1 MEKLNFSS
9 FVDVKR
15 VSVNTL
21 NNHVSFW
28 RDGDYHEGI
37 TTPSILEWLY
47 SLKGSFIGTP
57 SGIRYWQA
65 YMK

>member
-9 FVDVKR
+9 FVGVER

-28 RDGDYHEGI
+28 RDGNYYEGVVSL
-37 TTPSILEWLY
+37 TILEWLY
-47 SLKGSFIGTP
+47 TLRGGFIGTP

-65 YMK
+65 YMM